1 MSTNELQWEIQEN
14 KDKLDENKENKEEI
28 DSLINNESFFSDF
41 KEEFEYFDYDNIMAQ
56 QIDYSQNY
64 HMNKLHHIANYYSL
78 PKRKL
83 KKNELIDSI
92 VQFENNSE
100 NYLIVYNR
108 KRLWHYLFELQNDNY
123 FGKFVIFN

>member
-1 MSTNELQWEIQEN
+1 MSTNELHWEIKEN
-14 KDKLDENKENKEEI
+14 KDKLHENKEEI

-41 KEEFEYFDYDNIMAQ
+41 KEEFEYFEYDNIMAQ

-64 HMNKLHHIANYYSL
+64 NMNKLHHIANYYNL

-83 KKNELIDSI
+83 KKIELIDSI
-92 VQFENNSE
+92 VQFENNPE
-100 NYLIVYNR
+100 NYVIVYNR
-108 KRLWHYLFELQNDNY
+108 KRLWHYLSELQNDNY